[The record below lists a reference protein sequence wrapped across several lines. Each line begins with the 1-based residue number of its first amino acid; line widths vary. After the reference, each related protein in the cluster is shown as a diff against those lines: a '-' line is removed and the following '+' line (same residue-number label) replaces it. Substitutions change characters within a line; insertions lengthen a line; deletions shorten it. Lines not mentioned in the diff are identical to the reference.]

1 MAEEVLFL
9 CPHQSEHKAIDENNV
24 NSIKWKNS
32 AALHS
37 DETAYFVD
45 DAATQQFEDKIL
57 EKNFLL

>member
-1 MAEEVLFL
+1 MADEVLFL

-45 DAATQQFEDKIL
+45 DAATQQIEDKIKHEQGIL
-57 EKNFLL
+57 

>member
-9 CPHQSEHKAIDENNV
+9 CPHQSGHKAIDENNV
-24 NSIKWKNS
+24 KSIKWKNN

-45 DAATQQFEDKIL
+45 DAATQQFEDKINKAQGIL
-57 EKNFLL
+57 

>member
-24 NSIKWKNS
+24 NNIRWESS

-45 DAATQQFEDKIL
+45 DAATQQFEDKIKQAQGIL
-57 EKNFLL
+57 